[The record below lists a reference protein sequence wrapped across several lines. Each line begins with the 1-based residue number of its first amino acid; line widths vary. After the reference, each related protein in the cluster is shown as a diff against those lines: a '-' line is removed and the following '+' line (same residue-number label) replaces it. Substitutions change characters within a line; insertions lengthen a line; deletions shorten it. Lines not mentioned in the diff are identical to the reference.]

1 MEMGASSVPPVLLTT
16 PTFNGTLAAVRC
28 LGQRGIPVTIAGDTP
43 FAPARWSRYATR
55 SVSCPSPF
63 EPERFMDW
71 LVAFGK
77 REPGHVL
84 YPSCDDLAWLFAHH
98 ANELSPYFR
107 LYQPPAA
114 TVLELLDK
122 KSLSL
127 RCAEVGVPNPRTLF
141 PGNVEE
147 ARVLAEQVGF
157 PLIMKP
163 RTQILLR
170 TRKKGHIVEDR
181 NEFSERYSEFVADN
195 MPHRL
200 ARAVMPDVE
209 HPMLQALV
217 PDAAGATYSLSGFIS
232 RDRRHTVVRAAMK
245 VLQRPRRVGV
255 GVCFED
261 VQVDETAL
269 SGVMRLCEAVGYFG
283 VFEAEFLPNQGT
295 LELVDFNP
303 RFYGQMGFE
312 AARELDLPY
321 LVWLGAVGESG
332 KLAEAMSH
340 ASQWESGRGYV
351 YCDRFYLATLLFLQG
366 LSGRMSTAERTRWRE
381 WLDAPTQH
389 SRAFDAIDSPGDPWP
404 AVVSKLREIG
414 TAARHPRAFFRKV
427 IVGAG
432 ALAEFSRELPALL

>member
-1 MEMGASSVPPVLLTT
+1 MGSSVPPVLLTT

-28 LGQRGIPVTIAGDTP
+28 LGKRGIPVTIAGDSR
-43 FAPARWSRYATR
+43 FAPARWSRYVTR
-55 SVSCPSPF
+55 SLTCPSPF

-98 ANELSPYFR
+98 ANELKPYFR
-107 LYQPPAA
+107 LYQPPAK

-122 KSLSL
+122 KALSL
-127 RCAEVGVPNPRTLF
+127 RCAEVGVPNPHTLF
-141 PGNVEE
+141 PGNVDE
-147 ARVLAEQVGF
+147 ARSLAEQVGF

-170 TRKKGHIVEDR
+170 TRKKGHIVEDQ
-181 NEFSERYSEFVADN
+181 NEFSFRYSEFVNDN

-200 ARAVMPDVE
+200 ARAVLPDVE

-217 PDAAGATYSLSGFIS
+217 PDAAGSTYSLSGFIA
-232 RDRRHTVVRAAMK
+232 RDHRHMVVRAAMK
-245 VLQRPRRVGV
+245 VLQRPPRVGV

-261 VQVDETAL
+261 VEVDQTAL
-269 SGVMRLCEAVGYFG
+269 QGILRLCEAVGYFG
-283 VFEAEFLPNQGT
+283 VFEAEFLPNRGK

-312 AARELDLPY
+312 AVRELDLPY
-321 LVWLGAVGESG
+321 LVWLGAVGESS
-332 KLAEAMSH
+332 KLVEAMSR
-340 ASQWESGRGYV
+340 ASSWQSGRGYV
-351 YCDRFYLATLLFLQG
+351 YCDRFYLATLLFLQR
-366 LSGRMSTAERTRWRE
+366 LSGRMSTAERARWRE
-381 WLDAPTQH
+381 WLDEPTQR
-389 SRAFDAIDSPGDPWP
+389 SRAFDPFESPGDPLP

-427 IVGAG
+427 VVGGSVVLGVGA
-432 ALAEFSRELPALL
+432 ELRPFG